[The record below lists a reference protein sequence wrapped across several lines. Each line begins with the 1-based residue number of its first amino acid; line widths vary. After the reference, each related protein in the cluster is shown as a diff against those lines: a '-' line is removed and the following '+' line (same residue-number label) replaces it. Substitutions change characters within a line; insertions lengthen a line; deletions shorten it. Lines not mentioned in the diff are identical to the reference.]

1 MDYSYLAG
9 LLDGDGSISLVKPK
23 RNRIPYVSIH
33 LCQIAT
39 EEFLTIGVELDRPV
53 YTSTVPATCGL
64 PKGEICWFG
73 KDAEALLDKGGPLL
87 RLKAKQVRI
96 IREFQRAR
104 ADSNITLMLESKARL
119 EAANKAN

>member
-39 EEFLTIGVELDRPV
+39 EEFLAIGAELTRPV
-53 YTSTVPATCGL
+53 YTSTVPAKCGL

-73 KDAEALLDKGGPLL
+73 KDAEDLLNKVGPLL

-96 IREFQRAR
+96 IREFQKAR
-104 ADSNITLMLESKARL
+104 ADSNLCRMLESKAAL
-119 EAANKAN
+119 EAANRAN